1 MQLAKLNT
9 KETITTLQLREM
21 INSARTAAGETEI
34 RNSDFLTR
42 VADELDFD
50 GNENFATV
58 TPSGGGTPSKSYT
71 ITIEQAT
78 LVGMR
83 ESKAVRRGVLAVLKA
98 MTTPALPQT
107 MAEALRLAADQAE
120 QIEQQQ
126 KQLELAAPKVA
137 FVDKFVERTT
147 LQNATQVGQ
156 TFGMSA
162 VKLNRTLDELGGVYN
177 KSCKRGRAFVQSWTD
192 SGFGEMK
199 QNDIGYPQALFTTKG
214 IEQIAAMF
222 SSEGIA

>member
-9 KETITTLQLREM
+9 AETITTLQLREM
-21 INSARTAAGETEI
+21 INSARTAAGESAI
-34 RNSDFLTR
+34 RNDDFVAR
-42 VADELDFD
+42 VKDELDM
-50 GNENFATV
+50 GVCEIFAHPQNKQPV
-58 TPSGGGTPSKSYT
+58 NGYT
-71 ITIEQAT
+71 LTIEQAT